1 MNEKKIE
8 MKVIIPVLLSFFVM
22 SFVDLV
28 GIAKDRVAGDLQLN
42 DFILGLI
49 PFAAFIWFFILSVP
63 VGIIQA
69 RVGKKLMLNIGMGIT
84 GLGLLVPFFFYNFIM
99 VILGFALLGI
109 GNTIV
114 QVSANP
120 LLVDVVSGKRA
131 SSFLSFS
138 QFIKAIG
145 SMIAAPL
152 AAILASRFGDWKLL
166 FLIFGIVSILSV
178 LWLGTVKIEES
189 AITEKKASLGSAF
202 ALLKNPYILMMVLSI
217 FLVVG
222 IDVGFN
228 YFSGKYLTTKFGIDE
243 VTAQSGRSVYFF
255 GRMLG
260 TFAGALIL
268 TKLSSSK
275 GFLYSALLAIA
286 TIAIFLFIPTNA
298 TAIAWGLVFIIGIGV
313 ANIFPLVFSLTIQ
326 KYPER
331 GNEISG
337 LMMMAISGGAIIP
350 PLMGWVSDKL
360 GVTPGLGVLLICAG
374 YLLIVSLVCLRQS
387 KNSPAV
393 K

>member
-8 MKVIIPVLLSFFVM
+8 MRLVVPVLLSFFVM

-28 GIAKDRVAGDLQLN
+28 GIGKDRVAGDLELS

-63 VGIIQA
+63 VGIMQA
-69 RVGKKLMLNIGMGIT
+69 RVGKKKMLNAGMIIT
-84 GLGLLVPFFFYNFIM
+84 GIGLFIPYFFYNFVT
-99 VILGFALLGI
+99 VIAGFALLGI

-120 LLVDVVSGKRA
+120 LLVDVVPGRRA

-145 SMIAAPL
+145 SMLAAPL
-152 AAILASRFGDWKLL
+152 AALFASRFGDWKLL
-166 FLIFGIVSILSV
+166 FLVYGIISFLSV
-178 LWLGTVKIEES
+178 LWLSTVKIEET
-189 AITEKKASLGSAF
+189 AVADTKASMASAF
-202 ALLKNPYILMMVLSI
+202 KLLGNSYVLMMVLSI

-228 YFSGKYLTTKFGIDE
+228 YFSGKYLTARFGFEE
-243 VTAQSGRSVYFF
+243 VTAQSGRSIYFF

-268 TKLSSSK
+268 TKLSSTK
-275 GFLYSALLAIA
+275 GLLYSAILSII
-286 TIAIFLFIPTNA
+286 TIFLIMIIPA
-298 TAIAWGLVFIIGIGV
+298 SKAAAWILVFLIGLGV
-313 ANIFPLVFSLTIQ
+313 ANIFPLIFSLTVQ

-331 GNEISG
+331 SNEISG
-337 LMMMAISGGAIIP
+337 LMMMAISGGALIP
-350 PLMGWVSDKL
+350 PLMGLVSDTL
-360 GVTPGLGVLLICAG
+360 GVVSGMGVLLLCAL
-374 YLLIVSLVCLRQS
+374 YLLIVAWIIIRKKIV
-387 KNSPAV
+387 NI
-393 K
+393 